1 MKRGEREDRREA
13 AELNALTEG
22 IIGAAIK
29 VHRELGPG
37 LAGRN
42 ENRIK
47 ELKQLEFDRTSCHRF
62 CANAL
67 RVLLAT
73 VAYMLVQELRWRLR
87 RTSLRRTQAATL
99 RVRLFKMAARVKE
112 SLRRFV
118 LHCPVDFPWAR
129 EWYEAA
135 LALGAVP
142 S

>member
-1 MKRGEREDRREA
+1 M
-13 AELNALTEG
+13 NALTEG
-22 IIGAAIK
+22 IIEAAIK

-129 EWYEAA
+129 EGYEAA
-135 LALGAVP
+135 LAVGAVP